1 MNVYLLSAAGLSLII
16 AGIHT
21 FAGSRTDVA
30 PLLRSD
36 MPEPAKST
44 LFYCWHLVTIVLLVM
59 TALFLWSGLVPEEA
73 TPVYIA
79 LFLSAAFSIWGF
91 AITRMRKRSPFVEL
105 PQGLMFLLLTAVGGW
120 GAFMA

>member
-1 MNVYLLSAAGLSLII
+1 MNAYLLSAAALSLII
-16 AGIHT
+16 ACIHT

-44 LFYCWHLVTIVLLVM
+44 LFYCWHLVTIVLFVM
-59 TALFLWSGLVPEEA
+59 TMLFLWSGVVPQEKA
-73 TPVYIA
+73 PVYIA
-79 LFLSAAFSIWGF
+79 LLLSAAFSIWGF
-91 AITRMRKRSPFVEL
+91 AIVKLRARSPFLEL
-105 PQGLMFLLLTAVGGW
+105 PQGLMFLGLTAVGGW

>member
-1 MNVYLLSAAGLSLII
+1 MNAYLVSAAGLSLII
-16 AGIHT
+16 ACIHT

-44 LFYCWHLVTIVLLVM
+44 LFYCWHLVTIVLFVM
-59 TALFLWSGLVPEEA
+59 TMLFLWGGVAPQETA
-73 TPVYIA
+73 PVYIA
-79 LFLSAAFSIWGF
+79 LILSAAFSIWGF
-91 AITRMRKRSPFVEL
+91 VITRMRKRSPFIEL
-105 PQGLMFLLLTAVGGW
+105 PQGLMFLLLTGVGGW